1 MLLHI
6 KNMVCNRCKWVVKT
20 ELEKL
25 GHNVMVMR
33 LGEVELQDEPT
44 PAQVGEIEQK
54 LNEFGFELI
63 GDRSSQLIE
72 SMKTT
77 LIKLVQEPDQ
87 LEKMN
92 LSEFLSSQLHRDYS
106 SLSKLFSEVEGIT
119 IEQFFILQKIER
131 AKELLVY
138 DEMSLT
144 QIAYELGYS
153 SVAHLS
159 SQFKKVTG
167 LTPSHFKQLRG
178 EKRKPLDEVSED

>member
-6 KNMVCNRCKWVVKT
+6 KNMVCNRCKWVVKN

-25 GHNVMVMR
+25 GHNVQVMR
-33 LGEVELQDEPT
+33 LGEVELKSAANPE
-44 PAQVGEIEQK
+44 QVQAIEKK
-54 LNEFGFELI
+54 LEEFGFELI
-63 GDRSSQLIE
+63 SDKSSQLIE
-72 SMKTT
+72 QIKT
-77 LIKLVQEPDQ
+77 LIIQLVQDAEQ
-87 LEKMN
+87 LEKQN
-92 LSEFLSSQLHRDYS
+92 LSDYLSKTLHKDYS

-131 AKELLVY
+131 TKELLVY

-144 QIAYELGYS
+144 QIAFELGYS

-167 LTPSHFKQLRG
+167 LTPSHFKNLRG
-178 EKRKPLDEVSED
+178 DHRKPLDQL